1 MEATATG
8 EGRAGWQG
16 EGFNTEGTE
25 GRGTESTEKTGR
37 RESLCGGG
45 ERLEAL
51 FVSQGKPGEHKEWYQ
66 EGTPLVNYFIGYDSN
81 RLWKVW
87 AVAGSVF
94 RGSESVGSKIVSINL
109 VKKEYSMATAKSVR
123 LFLIGLAVCGAVSM
137 VAVAARRDLAVD
149 GQSGVPG
156 AKVGEQAR
164 MAVREK
170 IAFRFDIANL
180 VTNHQLE
187 GQRNTFHVEYEY
199 AGTLKGAGY
208 DLKGHEVAANTY
220 PYFQS
225 VRQDII
231 RYIQEYSDKKDF
243 YELFGTNICHFV
255 LEKYPQ
261 IRRIKLTI
269 EIPAYKEID
278 VDRSEE
284 IEMMR

>member
-1 MEATATG
+1 MPA
-8 EGRAGWQG
+8 
-16 EGFNTEGTE
+16 
-25 GRGTESTEKTGR
+25 
-37 RESLCGGG
+37 
-45 ERLEAL
+45 
-51 FVSQGKPGEHKEWYQ
+51 
-66 EGTPLVNYFIGYDSN
+66 
-81 RLWKVW
+81 
-87 AVAGSVF
+87 
-94 RGSESVGSKIVSINL
+94 
-109 VKKEYSMATAKSVR
+109 AKSVR
-123 LFLIGLAVCGAVSM
+123 LFLVGLASFGAVSM
-137 VAVAARRDLAVD
+137 AAVAAHRTAAGNGQDGAAV
-149 GQSGVPG
+149 
-156 AKVGEQAR
+156 AKAGSRAK

-284 IEMMR
+284 IEVTREQATP